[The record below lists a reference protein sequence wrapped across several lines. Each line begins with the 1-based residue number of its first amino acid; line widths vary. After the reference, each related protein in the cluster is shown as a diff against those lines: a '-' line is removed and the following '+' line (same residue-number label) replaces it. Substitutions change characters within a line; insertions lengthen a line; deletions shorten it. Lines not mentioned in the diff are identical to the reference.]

1 MSVQSLVRKT
11 PGVGNGNPLQNS
23 CPGHPTDREA
33 WQATGYGVTE
43 SEAQLGTAQPRVS
56 ACTAVGVRK
65 RLCLGG
71 FSPAVVHHAV
81 AQAAFQLSWH
91 SWAVILGGGPGASA
105 RTQG

>member
-11 PGVGNGNPLQNS
+11 PGVGDGNPLQNS

-33 WQATGYGVTE
+33 WQATAYGVTE

-56 ACTAVGVRK
+56 VYTAVGMRT
-65 RLCLGG
+65 RLCLWG
-71 FSPAVVHHAV
+71 FSPAVVYHA
-81 AQAAFQLSWH
+81 AAFPLSWH
-91 SWAVILGGGPGASA
+91 SWAVFPGGGPRASA